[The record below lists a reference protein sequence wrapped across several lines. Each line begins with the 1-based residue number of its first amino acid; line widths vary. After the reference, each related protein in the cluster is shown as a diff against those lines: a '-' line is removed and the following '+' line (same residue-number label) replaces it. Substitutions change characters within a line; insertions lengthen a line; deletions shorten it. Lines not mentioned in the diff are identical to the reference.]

1 MNSKNEIFTNYLIC
15 LHYYMLYKLN
25 GISIE
30 GSSLLKKLVYYRTLL
45 AKLKPV
51 ERKMDY

>member
-1 MNSKNEIFTNYLIC
+1 
-15 LHYYMLYKLN
+15 MLYKLN
-25 GISIE
+25 GLTLKDST
-30 GSSLLKKLVYYRTLL
+30 LVKKLIYYKTLL